1 MQTKYINILTDFGF
15 KRIFADENNK
25 DLLIDF
31 LNSILSF
38 QNIQVQD
45 ITYKNTEFSGE
56 SDDDKK
62 VILDFYCISDKGEH
76 FLVEVQRAKQK
87 YFHKRILFYASRLI
101 QEQGIKETKWD
112 YNFNGVYCIGILE
125 FEIAPNEKVFNRYRI
140 LNEETYQPLIEDFGI
155 ILIDL
160 TKFNKQVHELTSN
173 FDRWIYILKNLD
185 KINEV
190 PKQLNEGLFVK
201 LFKLAEFRAMNKEQ
215 QRAYMDSLKRYNDWQ
230 NVLDYAHEEG
240 YHEAELKY
248 EGLLQQMIKQAEEE
262 KRRAEEEK
270 RRAEKEKRRAE
281 EEKNKI
287 IHAIKNL
294 KENGFSDEQIE
305 SLLSIKISDY
315 L

>member
-1 MQTKYINILTDFGF
+1 MPSKYINILTDFGF

-31 LNSILSF
+31 LNSVMSI
-38 QNIQVQD
+38 QNIQIQD
-45 ITYKNTEFSGE
+45 ITYKNTEFIGE
-56 SDDDKK
+56 SPDDKK
-62 VILDFYCISDKGEH
+62 VILDLYCISDKGEH

-87 YFHKRILFYASRLI
+87 YFHKRFFFYATRLI
-101 QEQGIKETKWD
+101 QEQGVKDPNWD
-112 YNFNGVYCIGILE
+112 YNFNAVYSIGILE
-125 FEIAPNEKVFNRYRI
+125 FDSAFHHDI
-140 LNEETYQPLIEDFGI
+140 LTDYCVLNKKTSHSLIEDFGI
-155 ILIDL
+155 FLIDL
-160 TKFNKQVHELTSN
+160 TKFNKQVHELTTN

-230 NVLDYAHEEG
+230 NVLDYAHEKG

-248 EGLLQQMIKQAEEE
+248 EGLLQQMIRRAEEE

-270 RRAEKEKRRAE
+270 KRADENFLKMIELAKLLKSMGVDAMIIKEKTGLTDE
-281 EEKNKI
+281 DIQKI
-287 IHAIKNL
+287 
-294 KENGFSDEQIE
+294 
-305 SLLSIKISDY
+305 
-315 L
+315 